1 MADKKH
7 SPMTNSDDDERYVRI
22 MQKLQTKHDDLF
34 EKIVFAQ
41 REDKE
46 DIAQLCACEISQVRT
61 MMDMKKH
68 EYLKLK
74 WEMYQ

>member
-1 MADKKH
+1 L
-7 SPMTNSDDDERYVRI
+7 SNRYDEEQHFKL
-22 MQKLQTKHDDLF
+22 MQKLQTKHDNLF
-34 EKIVFAQ
+34 KKIVFAQ

-46 DIAQLCACEISQVRT
+46 DVAQLCACEISQVRT

>member
-1 MADKKH
+1 M
-7 SPMTNSDDDERYVRI
+7 SNRYDEEQHFKL
-22 MQKLQTKHDDLF
+22 MQKLQTKHDNLF

-46 DIAQLCACEISQVRT
+46 DVAQSYAYEISQVRT
-61 MMDMKKH
+61 IMEMQKH

-74 WEMYQ
+74 WDMYR

>member
-1 MADKKH
+1 
-7 SPMTNSDDDERYVRI
+7 
-22 MQKLQTKHDDLF
+22 MQKLQTKHDNLF

-46 DIAQLCACEISQVRT
+46 DVAQSYACEISQVRT
-61 MMDMKKH
+61 MMEMQKH

-74 WEMYQ
+74 WDMYR

>member
-1 MADKKH
+1 M
-7 SPMTNSDDDERYVRI
+7 SNRYDEEQHFKL
-22 MQKLQTKHDDLF
+22 MQKLQTKHDNLF
-34 EKIVFAQ
+34 KKIVFAQ

-46 DIAQLCACEISQVRT
+46 DVAQSCACEISQVRT